1 MTQNP
6 HLDVV
11 TQFYDT
17 HPISEQQVL
26 KSLAQDDVDLSSLDQ
41 GTLQNYDQDHFGG
54 PAATDTLAHLA
65 NIGQSDHVIDVCCG
79 LGGPARYLAYHY
91 GCRVTGID
99 LNWNRIDGA
108 QRLTGRVGLEDQVSF
123 QHANALDNKLSG
135 NAFDALIAQEAFCHI
150 PDKPRLIAEC
160 VRVLRPGGGIT
171 FTDILAGASMS
182 ESVRDRLQQEMAFIE
197 LGTLDGYRTLLNS
210 SDCIVK
216 EIDDLT
222 DSWAEILVK
231 RLAMYRSLKDQTV
244 ASFGQA
250 HFDKWDRAYSF
261 FVGLYSSGELRGAR
275 FLAHKGDPGL
285 KTNPI

>member
-123 QHANALDNKLSG
+123 QGPPTPS
-135 NAFDALIAQEAFCHI
+135 
-150 PDKPRLIAEC
+150 
-160 VRVLRPGGGIT
+160 IT
-171 FTDILAGASMS
+171 SS
-182 ESVRDRLQQEMAFIE
+182 PEM
-197 LGTLDGYRTLLNS
+197 LL
-210 SDCIVK
+210 
-216 EIDDLT
+216 
-222 DSWAEILVK
+222 
-231 RLAMYRSLKDQTV
+231 MRSLHRRRS
-244 ASFGQA
+244 AIF
-250 HFDKWDRAYSF
+250 
-261 FVGLYSSGELRGAR
+261 
-275 FLAHKGDPGL
+275 P
-285 KTNPI
+285 TNRDS